1 MNSQACYADQTEAV
15 LAYGQNV
22 QTGRN
27 PLTTVVATHSIG
39 SMDQWL
45 KGKDREKLFPTF
57 CSSYR
62 LFKHAD
68 GKRVAI
74 VWEDVDLGKMQATL
88 ASAEGAAAK
97 TADTVI
103 DPSLRSK
110 AGSEA

>member
-1 MNSQACYADQTEAV
+1 M
-15 LAYGQNV
+15 
-22 QTGRN
+22 
-27 PLTTVVATHSIG
+27 TTVVAIHSVG

-74 VWEDVDLGKMQATL
+74 VWEGVDLSKMEATL
-88 ASAEGAAAK
+88 DSPEAAAAK
-97 TADTVI
+97 AADTVI
-103 DPSLRSK
+103 DPIEVFIEVEGGK
-110 AGSEA
+110 